1 MSVDMNMNVL
11 IADHY
16 LAMLQILRNQM
27 RQLNFTNIQEV
38 TDAKEAL
45 EKLRAGEFGLI
56 ISDWDTQPM
65 SGLQLLQ
72 EVRADDKLKRI
83 PFIMIMGESKS
94 ENVIAAKKAGV
105 SNLIVR
111 PFNAE
116 MLKSKLVSVLGNF

>member
-1 MSVDMNMNVL
+1 MTVDMNMNVL

-45 EKLRAGEFGLI
+45 EKLRACEFGLI
-56 ISDWDTQPM
+56 ISDWVTQPM
-65 SGLQLLQ
+65 SGLQILQ
-72 EVRADDKLKRI
+72 EVLADSKLKRFT
-83 PFIMIMGESKS
+83 FIMIMGESKS

>member
-27 RQLNFTNIQEV
+27 RQLNFTSIQEV

-72 EVRADDKLKRI
+72 EVRGDAKLKRI
-83 PFIMIMGESKS
+83 PFIMIMGASKS